1 MTEHSAYM
9 HTYGAAYPIDEV
21 EGIESTEET
30 AAPDPT
36 PPSHGQS
43 KTDQEINA
51 FQQRRT
57 SSASNATT
65 TTTLR

>member
-51 FQQRRT
+51 FQQ
-57 SSASNATT
+57 
-65 TTTLR
+65 L